1 MNSGKFGRIIKK
13 NDCSVPRECGRL
25 PALPRLPSL
34 TWKHQF
40 SPYSKDS
47 VSLDSKIGTKAGT
60 QWPTPKYSGI
70 LIDNVDALLISLYL
84 LVVAA
89 YPSFY

>member
-1 MNSGKFGRIIKK
+1 M
-13 NDCSVPRECGRL
+13 
-25 PALPRLPSL
+25 PRLPSL

-47 VSLDSKIGTKAGT
+47 VSLDSKVGTNTGN
-60 QWPTPKYSGI
+60 QWPTPKYSQI
-70 LIDNVDALLISLYL
+70 LIDNVDALPISLYL

-89 YPSFY
+89 IP